1 MEVSVCLLL
10 ACFLCPAGKG
20 RMLLSLGTTKGGKK
34 PTGGGSLGMPT
45 RAESPG
51 RAGVWVQVPYVGT
64 GLVF

>member
-1 MEVSVCLLL
+1 MCLLL

-20 RMLLSLGTTKGGKK
+20 RMLLPPGATKGGKK

-51 RAGVWVQVPYVGT
+51 
-64 GLVF
+64 